1 MVTITAVLTCTDGNE
16 SVLRTALLSVA
27 GYAREHEPGT
37 VSYYATQDLT
47 NPRRF
52 TTYERY
58 QSEAAMAEHNS
69 SAAVAEFFRIAVPI
83 LAEPALVITGAE
95 L

>member
-1 MVTITAVLTCTDGNE
+1 MVSITAVLTCTDGNE
-16 SVLRTALLSVA
+16 DLLRKALLNVVIH
-27 GYAREHEPGT
+27 AREHEPGT
-37 VSYYATQDLT
+37 VSYYATQDT
-47 NPRRF
+47 TKPQRF

-58 QSEAAMAEHNS
+58 ESEAAMAEHNG
-69 SAAVAEFFRIAVPI
+69 SAAVDEFFKIAVPI